1 MTIDFNDVSKQET
14 DYTNATEV
22 TSSFAVVDNDKLGI
36 LYVTTGS
43 SDVTITLT
51 ATEDKRE
58 ITIKKVDDGSG
69 DVVFVGT
76 IDGDTSKKI
85 GAKGTAIKIQYSA
98 TASEWRII

>member
-1 MTIDFNDVSKQET
+1 MAQEFNEVRKQET
-14 DYTNATEV
+14 DYTNTTDV
-22 TSSFAVVDNDKLGI
+22 TGDLSIVDNDKLGI

-58 ITIKKVDDGSG
+58 ITIKKVDEGSG
-69 DVVFVGT
+69 DIVFVGT

-85 GAKGTAIKIQYSA
+85 SSKNTAIKIQYN
-98 TASEWRII
+98 TNASEWRII